1 MRKLHHAIL
10 KGTPAWP
17 TTLEKWRPV
26 ACLDCHPGHPLRRL
40 ELLRVASTCRWECQ
54 TACNIRAKRSRS
66 CPARCVCLG
75 GWRDS
80 LPWRTHRPKLNRES
94 SSSGMLLPHRMTR
107 MPMDTL
113 TFSLLSRLK
122 SIIIWVHAVYD
133 VYEIW
138 LILANIWQGRKKN
151 ALSKGFRNIMKHPKL
166 FSARHSTS
174 SGATPADCP
183 GCPGGC
189 LLSPEVEWFASPA
202 GVPTAS
208 ATRRILLAQGRTN
221 ATVAWPQQRTTK
233 IYKHHGWLM
242 ASSTGNLCS
251 LCADRVPIVLHSALA
266 IWIQVNLP
274 LTMLCDRL
282 VGDVICLYT
291 ILYLS
296 PPISSFE
303 ILLQH
308 FELRGCFYTSTR

>member
-54 TACNIRAKRSRS
+54 TACSIRAKRSRS

-122 SIIIWVHAVYD
+122 SIIIIIIWVHAVYD

-138 LILANIWQGRKKN
+138 LIYDMGEKN
-151 ALSKGFRNIMKHPKL
+151 CPFQRLQKHHDTSEIVLCQTFDIFRGDSSRLSRLSWWLFALSRSWVIRLTRWCSNSISNKE
-166 FSARHSTS
+166 
-174 SGATPADCP
+174 D
-183 GCPGGC
+183 
-189 LLSPEVEWFASPA
+189 
-202 GVPTAS
+202 TAS
-208 ATRRILLAQGRTN
+208 AGTN
-221 ATVAWPQQRTTK
+221 ECHRS
-233 IYKHHGWLM
+233 M
-242 ASSTGNLCS
+242 ASAPNDKNIQTSWMLTDGVFNRKSLFTVCWQSSNSTS
-251 LCADRVPIVLHSALA
+251 
-266 IWIQVNLP
+266 
-274 LTMLCDRL
+274 
-282 VGDVICLYT
+282 
-291 ILYLS
+291 
-296 PPISSFE
+296 
-303 ILLQH
+303 
-308 FELRGCFYTSTR
+308 